1 MWDLEISTESD
12 VILALG
18 VLCLLIAVGAYLISK
33 FRGHSDGEETT
44 TSNLMTNFQ
53 ELRAEGELSDEEF
66 RTIKSMLSEKLRSE
80 LRDSDDNG

>member
-66 RTIKSMLSEKLRSE
+66 RTIKSMLAERLHAE
-80 LRDSDDNG
+80 LKDNGGKG